1 MKSNKVITSIFLG
14 ALLATSV
21 PAHAKDPC
29 KTVLCMWGKFS
40 GAGTVANCGGAVSDY
55 FSIIK
60 KKRGKIRWDATS
72 DARQGFL
79 DSCPAADNGKT
90 KQINNK
96 FGKVLG

>member
-1 MKSNKVITSIFLG
+1 MKTSKILASFFLG
-14 ALLATSV
+14 TLLLTAI

-29 KTVLCMWGKFS
+29 KTVLCMWGKLQ
-40 GAGTVANCGGAVSDY
+40 GAGTVSNCGGAVSDY

-60 KKRGKIRWDATS
+60 KRKGKIRWGSTAN
-72 DARQGFL
+72 ARQSFL
-79 DSCPAADNGKT
+79 DSCPAADGGKT